1 MRHTRAEQF
10 HRPKAALLL
19 LVVAILGISGCSSLP
34 QEVVEAPTSAVPV
47 ASNTA
52 EMTTQALATTAAAYK
67 PATETGPA
75 ENVPVP
81 VLPEKAKE
89 FSKEGL
95 IAFTEYWY
103 QTLGY
108 AFETGDP
115 DPMMAI
121 TGAACP
127 SCEAMKVA
135 VVPWHSEGRWIM
147 GGQMMVLSATT
158 SFVPLEDGTYQVTAL
173 VRQQHLKFYRGDG
186 TLADDRG
193 QKPSVGDSLG
203 AVYDAGRWKALDIQR
218 LKG

>member
-1 MRHTRAEQF
+1 
-10 HRPKAALLL
+10 
-19 LVVAILGISGCSSLP
+19 
-34 QEVVEAPTSAVPV
+34 
-47 ASNTA
+47 
-52 EMTTQALATTAAAYK
+52 MTTQALATTAAAYK

>member
-1 MRHTRAEQF
+1 
-10 HRPKAALLL
+10 
-19 LVVAILGISGCSSLP
+19 
-34 QEVVEAPTSAVPV
+34 
-47 ASNTA
+47 
-52 EMTTQALATTAAAYK
+52 MTTQALATTAAAYK

-121 TGAACP
+121 SGEDCP

-158 SFVPLEDGTYQVTAL
+158 SFVPLEAGTYQVTAL
-173 VRQQHLKFYRGDG
+173 VRQQRVKYFHGDK
-186 TLADDRG
+186 TLAEDKGAKSTLGDLVVADYSSG
-193 QKPSVGDSLG
+193 QWV
-203 AVYDAGRWKALDIQR
+203 ALNVTH
-218 LKG
+218 LEGSKK